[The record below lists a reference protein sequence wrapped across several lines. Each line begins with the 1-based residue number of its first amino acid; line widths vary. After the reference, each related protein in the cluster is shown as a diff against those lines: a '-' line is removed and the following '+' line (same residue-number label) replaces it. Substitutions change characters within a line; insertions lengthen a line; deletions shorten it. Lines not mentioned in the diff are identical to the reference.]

1 MAISGVLKVRKFRP
15 KGLRRRWFI
24 NTVCVVLA
32 LGIVCV
38 LGITAAFAAYYY
50 SGAESDLRHRA
61 NTITGLF
68 YSYQNMEENAFFQS
82 CINYVRGFNDS
93 SILELQFID
102 YQGQL
107 IATSSRQGVLIQPTT
122 SEVLDAINDPG
133 TRAYIG
139 MAPRSASRII
149 AVSAPVIY
157 SDGTIIGALR
167 YVILTETLDMQIL
180 HIFLISFAALMVIVC
195 VVLICSHFYI
205 RSILIPVSEITD
217 KAKMITNGSYG
228 IQIKKHYDDEIGEL
242 ADTINEMSL
251 QINQNEKMQT
261 EFISSLSH
269 ELRTPLTAIN
279 GWSETVLNEEDLSD
293 EARRGVKIIHR
304 ETKRLTEMVLEL
316 LDFTKIQD
324 GRFKLNMVTT
334 DIRSEFEDIVFM
346 YGSRMVQEGISMEY
360 EECDEE
366 IPEITCDPKRLRQ
379 VFFNILDNAT
389 KHGAEGKKVNA
400 SLHCEDDTI
409 VIRIRDYGVG
419 IPEDELPLIKKKFYK
434 GSSKSRGTGI
444 GLAVC
449 DEIVAMHGGT
459 LELTNASGGGT
470 LVTVTLPVTQ

>member
-1 MAISGVLKVRKFRP
+1 
-15 KGLRRRWFI
+15 
-24 NTVCVVLA
+24 
-32 LGIVCV
+32 
-38 LGITAAFAAYYY
+38 
-50 SGAESDLRHRA
+50 
-61 NTITGLF
+61 
-68 YSYQNMEENAFFQS
+68 
-82 CINYVRGFNDS
+82 
-93 SILELQFID
+93 
-102 YQGQL
+102 
-107 IATSSRQGVLIQPTT
+107 
-122 SEVLDAINDPG
+122 
-133 TRAYIG
+133 
-139 MAPRSASRII
+139 
-149 AVSAPVIY
+149 
-157 SDGTIIGALR
+157 
-167 YVILTETLDMQIL
+167 
-180 HIFLISFAALMVIVC
+180 
-195 VVLICSHFYI
+195 
-205 RSILIPVSEITD
+205 LIPVSEITD
-217 KAKMITNGSYG
+217 KAKMITGGSYG

-242 ADTINEMSL
+242 ADTINEMSI

-279 GWSETVLNEEDLSD
+279 GWSETVLNEEDLTD
-293 EARRGVKIIHR
+293 EARRGVKIIQR

-324 GRFKLNMVTT
+324 GRLKLNMVTT

-360 EECDEE
+360 EECDED

-389 KHGAEGKKVNA
+389 KHGGDGKRVDA
-400 SLHCEDDTI
+400 SLRYKDDNI
-409 VIRIRDYGVG
+409 VISIRDYGVG

-449 DEIVAMHGGT
+449 DEIVGMHGGT